1 MVASF
6 LSTPGVYVYAAKYD
20 IMATIRVRDWTKN
33 RIEEIAN
40 GESHSS
46 HDSVIKSL
54 LKDREMVQF
63 ATRGMSEP
71 EPDDTAITS
80 LDKPIDGLTVLA
92 ELTQPENGV
101 LFLWC
106 PNCENEIAHLTVDT
120 PVGIEVF
127 EIECQHC
134 LTQLDQHG
142 IVAIELSYPIEE
154 QLVEETLLEDL
165 KTCIIDYWDRAL
177 EQAADRERSTE
188 DPDDLVWRIDQYA
201 REFEWE
207 WPTTVPV
214 VSFEVGKTYQNTRT
228 NEQIEVI
235 ETASENQ
242 SGMDSYHIQRIPIG
256 NNTNDETDVLDGK
269 VICEMLLNRN
279 LVIDKSE

>member
-1 MVASF
+1 
-6 LSTPGVYVYAAKYD
+6 VYAGEYAT
-20 IMATIRVRDWTKN
+20 MATIRVRDWTKKQ
-33 RIEEIAN
+33 IEKIAE

-54 LKDREMVQF
+54 LKDREMAQF
-63 ATRGMSEP
+63 ATQGMTEP
-71 EPDDTAITS
+71 EPDTTAMAP

-120 PVGIEVF
+120 PIGIEVF
-127 EIECQHC
+127 EVECQHC

-165 KTCIIDYWDRAL
+165 KTCTIDYWNRAL
-177 EQAADRERSTE
+177 EQAADRDRSTG
-188 DPDDLVWRIDQYA
+188 DPDDLVWRIDQYV

-207 WPTTVPV
+207 WPTNVPV
-214 VSFEVGKTYQNTRT
+214 VSFEVGTTYKNTRT
-228 NEQIEVI
+228 NERIEVI
-235 ETASENQ
+235 ETASENR
-242 SGMDSYHIQRIPIG
+242 SGVDSYRVQRTPID
-256 NNTNDETDVLDGK
+256 NNTNGETDVLDDR
-269 VICEMLLNRN
+269 VVCEMLLNRN
-279 LVIDKSE
+279 LIIDESD